1 LWIIRR
7 NERDIIHL
15 YNSVTPYVQI
25 ITGCSDSMHK
35 GSKMLNFGYWTQKS
49 NNPSDAQKELCT
61 IVGEFSEF
69 RSAQSVV
76 DVGSGFSAPA
86 FHWKSTYDLLDITC
100 VNINPSQLR
109 TASNT
114 IALSVTTSSKVKTS
128 VIQRSGNPSLI
139 NASAVLL
146 PFTDGS
152 TDRVVALESAQHFKR
167 LICFVKES
175 KRILKPSGLVIIAI
189 PTIRSSYSHYT
200 IGRRIC
206 DFIHQFRRLG
216 ILYFTWASEHY
227 TLEDIASVLT
237 SESLSIQDVQHIG
250 HNVYEPLADY
260 CIRNR
265 KFLKEKVKK
274 NITCSSSIPIIRL
287 ALFEIVEY
295 ILYKSS
301 LRMKNLSQ
309 KGIIDYILIKAEKSS
324 GNNDLK

>member
-1 LWIIRR
+1 MWIIRR

-25 ITGCSDSMHK
+25 ITGGSDSMDK
-35 GSKMLNFGYWTQKS
+35 EGKMLNFGYWTQKS
-49 NNPSDAQKELCT
+49 NNPYDAQKELCT
-61 IVGEFSEF
+61 IIGEFSNF

-86 FHWKSTYDLLDITC
+86 FHWKLTYNMLDITC

-114 IALSVTTSSKVKTS
+114 IALSVTTTSKVKTT
-128 VIQRSGNPSLI
+128 VIQRSGNPSLV

-146 PFTDGS
+146 PFTDAS

-167 LICFVKES
+167 LICFVKEC
-175 KRILKPSGLVIIAI
+175 KRILKPNGLVTIAI

-200 IGRRIC
+200 IRSRIC

-227 TLEDIASVLT
+227 TLENIVSMLT
-237 SESLSIQDVQHIG
+237 AESLSIQDVQYIG

-260 CIRNR
+260 YIRNR

-274 NITCSSSIPIIRL
+274 NISYCSSIPIIRL
-287 ALFEIVEY
+287 ALFEIIEY

-301 LRMKNLSQ
+301 LRMKDLSQ
-309 KGIIDYILIKAEKSS
+309 KGIIDYLLIKAEKTSTNY
-324 GNNDLK
+324 GNK

>member
-1 LWIIRR
+1 MDK
-7 NERDIIHL
+7 E
-15 YNSVTPYVQI
+15 
-25 ITGCSDSMHK
+25 G
-35 GSKMLNFGYWTQKS
+35 KMLNFGYWTQKS
-49 NNPSDAQKELCT
+49 NNPYDAQKELCT
-61 IVGEFSEF
+61 IIGEFSNF

-86 FHWKSTYDLLDITC
+86 FHWKLTYKMLDITC

-114 IALSVTTSSKVKTS
+114 IALSVTTSSKAKTA
-128 VIQRSGNPSLI
+128 VIQRSGNPSLV

-167 LICFVKES
+167 LICFVKEC
-175 KRILKPSGLVIIAI
+175 KRILKPNGLVTIAI
-189 PTIRSSYSHYT
+189 PTIRSGYNHYT
-200 IGRRIC
+200 IRSRIY

-227 TLEDIASVLT
+227 TLENILSMLT
-237 SESLSIQDVQHIG
+237 SESLSIQDVQYIG

-260 CIRNR
+260 YIRNR

-274 NITCSSSIPIIRL
+274 NISYCSSIPIIRL
-287 ALFEIVEY
+287 ALFEIIEY

-301 LRMKNLSQ
+301 LRMKDLSQ
-309 KGIIDYILIKAEKSS
+309 KGIIDYLLIKAEKTSADYNS
-324 GNNDLK
+324 K